1 MALFLLALTF
11 WPAVALACPPV
22 LVSVTLA
29 SGSSHPTSQWTL
41 PAGVSSQFMQASQS
55 SEVSLDGYFRHV
67 ESFGTLAPDQTT
79 FADPFSFQ
87 PGTYYLHV
95 AGHDKRCN
103 GFTCPQIEF
112 SDIMT
117 FQVTAGTTAAS
128 APTASSSYR
137 AANSAAVTCSGGG
150 SGGGTLPDT
159 SGGSGRDRVRPFE
172 TLSFAPVQDVD
183 KLFVKARMS
192 EAGTLTARG
201 SVSVAGASK
210 LYRFKKASRSV
221 RANVSAKLRLK
232 LQKKRLKA
240 VKRALKRGK
249 RLKAKITV
257 IATDKA
263 HNKRSQKAT
272 IRLKD

>member
-1 MALFLLALTF
+1 MAFFLLALAL
-11 WPAVALACPPV
+11 WPALALACPPV
-22 LVSVTLA
+22 LVSVTVA
-29 SGSSHPTSQWTL
+29 PGSNHPTSVWKL
-41 PAGVSSQFMQASQS
+41 PPNVTSQFMQTSES

-67 ESFGTLAPDQTT
+67 ESFSTFPPDQTT
-79 FADPFSFQ
+79 FVDEFNFQ
-87 PGTYYLHV
+87 AGTYYLHV
-95 AGHDKRCN
+95 AGHDKRCTGLN
-103 GFTCPQIEF
+103 CPSIEF
-112 SDIMT
+112 SDVMT
-117 FQVTAGTTAAS
+117 FQITAGTTATS
-128 APTASSSYR
+128 AATASSSYR
-137 AANSAAVTCSGGG
+137 AANAAVTCSDAG

-159 SGGSGRDRVRPFE
+159 SGGSGPDRVRPFE
-172 TLSFAPVQDVD
+172 TLTFAPVQDVD

-201 SVSVAGASK
+201 TVSVPGASK
-210 LYRFKKASRSV
+210 LYRFKKASRAV

-257 IATDKA
+257 TATDKA

-272 IRLKD
+272 IRLKN